1 MGKTKIIVAVI
12 LVFLGVLIV
21 LAFAGYLVREEIAKE
36 KEGWV
41 TDPVIAHIPLR
52 ADLDFPD
59 EPILNRTVDIIYT
72 LTPQVD
78 LKTDVSE
85 GLILPE
91 GIVFVENNLPTGQIT
106 LRKGK
111 KYKFNAKIK
120 AVEIGNW
127 MIYASPG
134 VYANVNVGGEMST
147 VWIQKVWKAKEPLI
161 RYLHRERLSS
171 EERDTLMNITKN
183 WLRRHGAVKYER
195 EEIDCTIISRPAS
208 GIHDINIKCY
218 GCEMVCFS
226 NSILYDRY
234 YFIIEEDLVNNKTK
248 VRNVYRWAY
257 WTPSGF
263 ESKPV
268 CEEITRTKNVK
279 IGGD

>member
-1 MGKTKIIVAVI
+1 MIEIDKTKIIVAVI
-12 LVFLGVLIV
+12 LIFLGVLIA

-78 LKTDVSE
+78 VKTDVSE

-106 LRKGK
+106 LSKGRT
-111 KYKFNAKIK
+111 YRYSAKIK
-120 AVEIGNW
+120 VVKPGRW
-127 MIYASPG
+127 TIYASPG
-134 VYANVNVGGEMST
+134 VYADLGVFEDLWAGVA
-147 VWIQKVWKAKEPLI
+147 IYKVMDATIPLTRYHLKENLSKEHLDILKSVAKESL
-161 RYLHRERLSS
+161 REYSAQREHEKEEFNCS
-171 EERDTLMNITKN
+171 E
-183 WLRRHGAVKYER
+183 
-195 EEIDCTIISRPAS
+195 ISGSP
-208 GIHDINIKCY
+208 DISYY
-218 GCEMVCFS
+218 GCEMICYS
-226 NSILYDRY
+226 NSKLHDRY
-234 YFIIEEDLVNNKTK
+234 YFVIEEDRHTK
-248 VRNVYRWAY
+248 EITVRNVYRWAY

-268 CEEITRTKNVK
+268 CEEITRTK
-279 IGGD
+279 I